1 MQILHEDF
9 FQISVVFWEM
19 WILHYPP
26 IKLANIVCFDV
37 GIVVGFQ
44 KIYAYVWN

>member
-1 MQILHEDF
+1 MRVF

-19 WILHYPP
+19 WVLHYPP
-26 IKLANIVCFDV
+26 KKLANIVYFDV

-44 KIYAYVWN
+44 KKKAFFWN